1 MTTQILFTVVP
12 YLILALPLIFMTAV
26 ISMAAFRIFI
36 ILALCGDDEERKIA
50 VMRALGVS
58 GKR

>member
-1 MTTQILFTVVP
+1 
-12 YLILALPLIFMTAV
+12 MTAV